1 MTRDPCRHGSTRR
14 RGDALETAI
23 YDAVLSELAEVGYG
37 RLTMEGIAARARTAK
52 SSLYRRW
59 SSLEDLVIA
68 AIDPAMASPERAP
81 EAGDLRTDLVGVLTP
96 MAKAVASP
104 TGRAV
109 TSLLGEI
116 NRSPKLRELA
126 EQRFLAPRVRAA
138 TAIFERAVERGEIRA
153 GAVTPYVV
161 QAGPA
166 LILHFSVVRGR
177 SLSRK
182 DVEDIIDQVIMPA
195 VART

>member
-1 MTRDPCRHGSTRR
+1 MSSARTTRR
-14 RGDALETAI
+14 RGGALETAI

-37 RLTMEGIAARARTAK
+37 RLTMEGIATRARTAK

-59 SSLEDLVIA
+59 SSLEELVIA
-68 AIDPAMASPERAP
+68 AIDPAMASPERVP

-96 MAKAVASP
+96 MAETVGSP

-109 TSLLGEI
+109 TSILGEI
-116 NRSPKLRELA
+116 NRSPKLRRVA
-126 EQRFLAPRVRAA
+126 EERFLAPRIRAA

-161 QAGPA
+161 HAGPA
-166 LILHFSVVRGR
+166 LILHFSVVWGR
-177 SLSRK
+177 KLSRK
-182 DVEDIIDQVIMPA
+182 DVEDIVDQVIMPA